1 MRSRVLLRLAVLSLT
16 SLLSAH
22 GHAFCLTHTC
32 NPKTTACPLDSFGC
46 NSGGPAL
53 FWPSSCVS
61 FDVQK
66 DGSAKLQ
73 ISYDTL
79 HGVVVKAFQQWTD
92 ADCGEVAHPSIRV
105 VDLGPVTCAKPE
117 YNQSQP
123 NANIVT
129 FHDGRWTY
137 TNAMETIAL
146 TSVFFDRSS
155 GAIYGA
161 DIEINSDRYQFADGN
176 PTGDQVDL
184 NAALTHEVGHFL
196 GLAHSDVPSATMYW
210 MYSSEAVSLE
220 SDDVAAICA
229 SLPPDRIATSDD
241 CTPRHG
247 FSGKCAV
254 SDSGCCAVA
263 IGGPRSGALL
273 FALFPLGL
281 GLFLA
286 RRRLA
291 RRS

>member
-1 MRSRVLLRLAVLSLT
+1 MRSPVP
-16 SLLSAH
+16 LSAAALSFTFLLGAH
-22 GHAFCLTHTC
+22 SQAYCLTHTC
-32 NPKTTACPLDSFGC
+32 DPKTTACPLDSFGC
-46 NSGGPAL
+46 NIGGKAL

-61 FDVQK
+61 FDVQQ

-79 HGVVVKAFQQWTD
+79 HGVVQRAFDQWTG
-92 ADCGEVAHPSIRV
+92 ADCGDGAHPGIRV
-105 VDLGPVTCAKPE
+105 VDLGPVACAKAE

-129 FHDGRWTY
+129 FHDGHWTY
-137 TNAMETIAL
+137 TNSMETIAL

-161 DIEINSDRYQFADGN
+161 DIEINSDQNEFADGD
-176 PTGDQVDL
+176 PTDGQVDL

-196 GLAHSDVPSATMYW
+196 GLAHSEVLSATMYW
-210 MYSSEAVSLE
+210 TYSSDAASLD
-220 SDDVAAICA
+220 SDDVAAICD
-229 SLPPDRIATSDD
+229 SLPPDRTTTSDD

-263 IGGPRSGALL
+263 IGSPRLGALP
-273 FALFPLGL
+273 FALFPLGV
-281 GLFLA
+281 GLLLA
-286 RRRLA
+286 RRRFT
-291 RRS
+291 RRR